1 LKGRA
6 LQIQGIRPKLCLIA
20 GKKNH
25 DWKTLRG
32 FRKFF
37 KTQAERTMKSLDV
50 EILMGHDIG
59 LADSYYGPSEQ
70 DLLKGYLSSVDELT
84 IDSDTKML
92 QKQVVEL
99 EEKSRDSEFIL
110 KAKLQDSNTE
120 VQTRSQM
127 TSVLEVLKLT
137 KSKDRRLGRIE
148 RH

>member
-1 LKGRA
+1 
-6 LQIQGIRPKLCLIA
+6 
-20 GKKNH
+20 
-25 DWKTLRG
+25 
-32 FRKFF
+32 
-37 KTQAERTMKSLDV
+37 MKSLDV
-50 EILMGHDIG
+50 EKLMGHDIG

-99 EEKSRDSEFIL
+99 EEKSRDSEYIL

-120 VQTRSQM
+120 VQTLKSQM

-137 KSKDRRLGRIE
+137 KSKDGRLGRIE
-148 RH
+148 RHWAVNAE